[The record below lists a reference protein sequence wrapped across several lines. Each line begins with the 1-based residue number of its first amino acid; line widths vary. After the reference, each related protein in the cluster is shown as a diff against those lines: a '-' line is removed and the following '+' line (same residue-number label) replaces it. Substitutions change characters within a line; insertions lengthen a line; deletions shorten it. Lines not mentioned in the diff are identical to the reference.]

1 MPALT
6 ASPSAPIS
14 QDDATPPCIKS
25 RKRSAAASTSKG
37 RPKPYACT
45 YAGCSLAFHAPA
57 RLAEHARRHTGERP
71 FVCAHPG
78 CAASFNRTHHLNVH
92 ARVHANAST
101 LTAIEQSASPAIKP
115 SLAPAAAATQHA
127 GGENE
132 TDGSVDAVLASGC
145 RDALDQPLRRSAD
158 ADGPQIAAASAPQP
172 AAPQRSFICSAP
184 KCRLALWTKQHL
196 KRHESTCDK
205 VRALRLGNRAASS
218 NAHQFGWDATSTEA
232 ESDVGRDER
241 VDMRAGEEAIPDME
255 RQSASDASATPT
267 QTGGQCKLAA
277 TKANASDAETTEAE
291 VMRVGDSGR
300 SYIKQRADR
309 SWLCKEPDCA
319 KTFRQRKHLR
329 AHLWAAHSATPHL
342 SPHISNSGFAADAA
356 DAVDVDGKVRKPF
369 PCRHEG
375 CPRAYLT
382 AKLRASHEKIHQ
394 KGRYV
399 CVLPHEPGKELR
411 DEQNEAELQANGS
424 LAFNTWSSLQRH
436 IKAVHPPTCH
446 YEACGRTFGSA
457 KQLKKHLSRHTQLP
471 RPHRTLVSASEAET
485 DSKASV
491 KSARAA
497 AAAAAADMDVEAE
510 TSCQEEVSRGM
521 YACTWTDTLQAVP
534 TTRKG
539 SQRRSK
545 RLACRRVFR
554 SARARD
560 DHVKVFHLEQRDF
573 ACVPEC
579 GKKFGYAHLL
589 SRHRKRCKH
598 VVQGVVGDDGASTS
612 RTNGHRA
619 RAIGSSTSSDDE
631 TEREAERHAA
641 IGRRHVS
648 PSQSNIS
655 SSASRTTAD
664 ERDMN
669 SEEEDAFFRREGGAV
684 PESHAERGR
693 APVRKSLIATG
704 AGDVGRDSWRAI
716 VVSQRKDAGGSAT
729 SAQLAPRALA
739 GLLTGQGYE
748 QGFEDAPRN
757 VAVWSGSTSRS
768 LQANIRGV
776 ARGGKR
782 KRDER
787 ERESE
792 NGRDEEMSEKGAL
805 GIGMHSKKR
814 IRGRVLCCPYEE
826 IRKMLSAREADD
838 DSAGEE
844 DGGGAAAISAAEPRA
859 GPTRTN
865 FSNTTA
871 PTSQG
876 CQYRFSRLYD
886 VSRHLLAAHD
896 CLVPDRDILLA
907 LPKENI
913 EKLPMPESGRGEV

>member
-14 QDDATPPCIKS
+14 QDDATPPSVKS
-25 RKRSAAASTSKG
+25 RKLKRSAAASTSKG

-78 CAASFNRTHHLNVH
+78 CAASFTRTHHLNVH
-92 ARVHANAST
+92 ARVHANGST
-101 LTAIEQSASPAIKP
+101 STAIEQSASSATKP
-115 SLAPAAAATQHA
+115 SRAPAAATQHA

-132 TDGSVDAVLASGC
+132 TDRSVDAVLASGC
-145 RDALDQPLRRSAD
+145 RDAFDQPLRRSAD
-158 ADGPQIAAASAPQP
+158 LDGSQTAAASVPQP

-196 KRHESTCDK
+196 QRHESTCDK
-205 VRALRLGNRAASS
+205 VRALRLGKRAASS
-218 NAHQFGWDATSTEA
+218 NAHQFGLDATSTEA
-232 ESDVGRDER
+232 ESEVGEDEP
-241 VDMRAGEEAIPDME
+241 VDMRAGEEVITDKE
-255 RQSASDASATPT
+255 RQSASDASAART
-267 QTGGQCKLAA
+267 QTGGQCGLAA
-277 TKANASDAETTEAE
+277 ASDADVTEAE
-291 VMRVGDSGR
+291 MVRAGDSGR
-300 SYIKQRADR
+300 SYNKQRADR
-309 SWLCKEPDCA
+309 SWLCKEPDCG

-342 SPHISNSGFAADAA
+342 SPHISNSGFVADAA
-356 DAVDVDGKVRKPF
+356 DAPDVDGKVRKPF

-399 CVLPHEPGKELR
+399 CVLPHDPGKELQ
-411 DEQNEAELQANGS
+411 DEENEAELQTNGS

-446 YEACGRTFGSA
+446 FEGCGRSFESA
-457 KQLKKHLSRHTQLP
+457 KQLKRHLSRHTQLP

-497 AAAAAADMDVEAE
+497 AAAADMDVEAE

-534 TTRKG
+534 ITRKG
-539 SQRRSK
+539 SKRRSK

-579 GKKFGYAHLL
+579 GKRFGYAHLL
-589 SRHRKRCKH
+589 SRHRKSCKH
-598 VVQGVVGDDGASTS
+598 VVQGVVGDDGASAR
-612 RTNGHRA
+612 RTGGDRACARA
-619 RAIGSSTSSDDE
+619 RGSSSSSSDDE
-631 TEREAERHAA
+631 TEGEAERHAA
-641 IGRRHVS
+641 IHRRDVF
-648 PSQSNIS
+648 PSRSDRS
-655 SSASRTTAD
+655 SSASSSMAD
-664 ERDMN
+664 ERDMD

-704 AGDVGRDSWRAI
+704 
-716 VVSQRKDAGGSAT
+716 DAGRRAA

-739 GLLTGQGYE
+739 GLLTGHGYE

-776 ARGGKR
+776 ARGAKR
-782 KRDER
+782 ERDES
-787 ERESE
+787 EKESG
-792 NGRDEEMSEKGAL
+792 NGRDEEMSLKGRL
-805 GIGMHSKKR
+805 GIGGHSKKR

-844 DGGGAAAISAAEPRA
+844 DAGGAAAISAEPRA

-865 FSNTTA
+865 CSNTTA
-871 PTSQG
+871 PASPQR

-886 VSRHLLAAHD
+886 VRRHLLAAHD